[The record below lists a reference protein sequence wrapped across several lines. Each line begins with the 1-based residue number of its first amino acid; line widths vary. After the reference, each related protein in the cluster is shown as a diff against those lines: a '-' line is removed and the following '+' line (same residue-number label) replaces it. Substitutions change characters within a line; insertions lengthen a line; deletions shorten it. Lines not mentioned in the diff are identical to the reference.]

1 MQIKKIMMVFGT
13 RPEAI
18 KMAPLYKALGDCKQ
32 GVSVKLCVSAQ
43 HRQML
48 DQVLRTFDISPDY
61 DLDIMHDQQDLYDI
75 TANVLLG
82 LRSILKSEKPDILLV
97 HGDTTTALAS
107 AMAAF
112 YSGIPVGHVEAGL
125 RTHDILT
132 PYPEELNRQLI
143 SRIAT
148 IHFAPTQGCFEN
160 LIREGVDP
168 KNVYVTGNTVID
180 ALFLNLNNIKA
191 NKTREEEIN
200 SYFTEVLGNDWFLKK
215 TILITGHRRENFG
228 SGFIAICDAIKR
240 LSTIFPD
247 VNFVYPVHL
256 NPNVQGPVHEYL
268 GELNNVKLISPLGYE
283 EFAYL
288 MEKSFL
294 IMTDSGGIQ
303 EEAPSLGK
311 PVVVL
316 RNTTERPEAVD
327 AGTVLLVG
335 TDTCK
340 IVSKVGEL
348 INSTSVYDR
357 MSKSHNPYGDGNACQ
372 KIYEIL
378 ISGGY
383 A

>member
-1 MQIKKIMMVFGT
+1 
-13 RPEAI
+13 
-18 KMAPLYKALGDCKQ
+18 
-32 GVSVKLCVSAQ
+32 
-43 HRQML
+43 
-48 DQVLRTFDISPDY
+48 
-61 DLDIMHDQQDLYDI
+61 
-75 TANVLLG
+75 
-82 LRSILKSEKPDILLV
+82 V
-97 HGDTTTALAS
+97 HGDTTTAMAS

-112 YSGIPVGHVEAGL
+112 YYGIPVGHVEAGL
-125 RTHDILT
+125 RTHDTLT

-148 IHFAPTQGCFEN
+148 IHFAPTQGCFDN

-168 KNVYVTGNTVID
+168 KKVYVTGNTVID
-180 ALFLNLNNIKA
+180 ALHLNLSNIKE
-191 NKTREEEIN
+191 NKTQEAKITC
-200 SYFTEVLGNDWFLKK
+200 YFREVLGNEWMHKK
-215 TILITGHRRENFG
+215 IILITGHRRENFG
-228 SGFIAICDAIKR
+228 PGFIEICNAIKK
-240 LSTIFPD
+240 LSSIFPD
-247 VNFVYPVHL
+247 VTFVYPVHL

-268 GELNNVKLISPLGYE
+268 NDLTNVKLISPLGYE

-316 RNTTERPEAVD
+316 RNTTERPEAVS

-335 TDTCK
+335 TDTRK
-340 IVSKVGEL
+340 IISTVGEL
-348 INSTSVYDR
+348 INSPSVYDR

-372 KIYEIL
+372 RICEIL